1 MTRPLILDPET
12 VPVVPAPPLG
22 PALAPARL
30 DPDSLR
36 ERLRQKRM
44 PRTLRPGD
52 GLLGPTG
59 VWTPAAVLVPLV
71 PRPDGLQVLL
81 TRRAAHLAKHPGQ
94 IAFPGGR
101 SDPGDADA
109 VATALREAQEE
120 IGLAPASVEVLGSLP
135 AYHTVTGYAVT
146 PVVGLVSDPK
156 LVLHA
161 GEVDEAFEVPLAFLM
176 DPANHRR
183 HLWTQ
188 GGVTRDYHSM
198 PWTPPAGA
206 ADKGPEAYFIWGATA
221 AMLRNLYLVLQDQ

>member
-1 MTRPLILDPET
+1 MTRPLILDPQA
-12 VPVVPAPPLG
+12 VPAVAAPPLG

-30 DPDSLR
+30 DPGWLR
-36 ERLRQKRM
+36 EHLGLGRV
-44 PRTLRPGD
+44 PSTLRPGD
-52 GLLGPTG
+52 GLLSPMG

-120 IGLAPASVEVLGSLP
+120 IGLAPASVEVLGRLP
-135 AYHTVTGYAVT
+135 PYHTVTGYAVT
-146 PVVGLVSDPK
+146 PVVGLVAQPH

-188 GGVTRDYHSM
+188 DGVTRDYHSM
-198 PWTPPAGA
+198 PWTPPGGGAG
-206 ADKGPEAYFIWGATA
+206 KEPGAYFIWGATA